1 MVGGMPP
8 ANRRSTHT
16 DVNVLAALHHP
27 VRRRLVELLGLEG
40 PATVSQLADA
50 VEERVGNASHHLK
63 VLAEAGLIEE
73 APELARDRREHW
85 WRSALQTTSW
95 TIADVA
101 GDPVAEAIAS
111 AAEQQSLA
119 HAVGKVHE
127 WFKRRGAFD
136 ETWVRA
142 AFSTD
147 GWVEVDPAGLAE
159 LGDRINAV
167 INEYTVRPPAAAE
180 SHSGPARRRSP
191 HPKVEPDESRQ
202 RAFVFAY
209 GVPAR
214 P

>member
-1 MVGGMPP
+1 MSP
-8 ANRRSTHT
+8 ANRRTTQT

-27 VRRRLVELLGLEG
+27 VRRRLVELLGLDG

-50 VEERVGNASHHLK
+50 VDERVGNASHHLK
-63 VLAEAGLIEE
+63 VLGEAGLIEE
-73 APELARDRREHW
+73 APELARDRRERW
-85 WRSALQTTSW
+85 WRSARQTTSW

-127 WFKRRGAFD
+127 WFKRRGSFD

-159 LGDRINAV
+159 LGDRINALIV
-167 INEYTVRPPAAAE
+167 EYAVAPPADAGSPA
-180 SHSGPARRRSP
+180 GPARERSP
-191 HPKVEPDESRQ
+191 HPQTVPDESRQ

>member
-1 MVGGMPP
+1 MPS

-73 APELARDRREHW
+73 APELARDRRERW
-85 WRSALQTTSW
+85 WRSARQTTRW

-101 GDPVAEAIAS
+101 GNPVGEAVAG
-111 AAEQQSLA
+111 AAEQQNLA
-119 HAVGKVHE
+119 HQVRKVQE
-127 WFKRRGAFD
+127 WFARRGSFD
-136 ETWVRA
+136 ESWVRA

-147 GWVEVDPAGLAE
+147 GWVEVDAGELAE
-159 LGDRINAV
+159 LGDRMNTL
-167 INEYTVRPPAAAE
+167 INEYAVNRQRGQDAP
-180 SHSGPARRRSP
+180 RSADQP
-191 HPKVEPDESRQ
+191 RQ